1 MAATLDEV
9 TQFLHA
15 SEEKASGWHGTQDEL
30 KNLAEQAFP
39 GKPFCLVKQ
48 WIIADLQLTQNE
60 HQKLSSMGILPLVV
74 YAHEVVQDSRQRF
87 PPGHWVRTNFGILH
101 DHPCMFETKSTVY
114 LLLGDGFRKPAGLST
129 VFSFRA

>member
-1 MAATLDEV
+1 MSATLEAVAEFFYGYGHV
-9 TQFLHA
+9 TL
-15 SEEKASGWHGTQDEL
+15 GWHGTEDEL
-30 KNLAEQAFP
+30 IKLAEQAFP

-48 WIIADLQLTQNE
+48 WIIADLQLTQDE
-60 HQKLSSMGILPLVV
+60 QRKLSLMGILPAVV

-87 PPGHWVRTNFGILH
+87 QPGHWVRTNFGVSH

-114 LLLGDGFRKPAGLST
+114 LLLGGGVRKPAALST